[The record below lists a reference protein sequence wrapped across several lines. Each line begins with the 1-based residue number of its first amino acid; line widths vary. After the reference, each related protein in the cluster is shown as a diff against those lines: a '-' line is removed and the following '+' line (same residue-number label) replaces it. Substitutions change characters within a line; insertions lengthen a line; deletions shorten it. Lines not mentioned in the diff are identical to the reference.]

1 MRLLFLHL
9 TLRLASD
16 CSWRLCLNRCDAWKA
31 MCWSVV
37 KFWLC
42 DVQVRP
48 WFPILHPGPHHPCSS
63 LCHHAPR
70 GCCTPKL
77 ISSKWT
83 KHPCVYPCIHML
95 ANTSLCAYIPNRPTQ
110 VHACAVTHIH
120 MHACTHVRTHTHVHA
135 CTRVYIF
142 THTHTHKPHWSWFIL
157 LACVPQAC
165 LSVSP
170 LPLHSVTRTVTLWT
184 LLLVS
189 ALENADLN
197 SSVFSCITSHRVHER
212 RLNKDLL
219 HLHHSCL
226 STK

>member
-42 DVQVRP
+42 DVQVRS

-83 KHPCVYPCIHML
+83 KHPCVYPCVHML
-95 ANTSLCAYIPNRPTQ
+95 ANTNLCAYIPNRPTQ
-110 VHACAVTHIH
+110 VRACAVTHIH
-120 MHACTHVRTHTHVHA
+120 MHACTHVRTHTHTYMHVHV
-135 CTRVYIF
+135 CIYLH
-142 THTHTHKPHWSWFIL
+142 THTHTNLTEADSFCWPEYLKH
-157 LACVPQAC
+157 VC
-165 LSVSP
+165 LS
-170 LPLHSVTRTVTLWT
+170 LPFPYTLSHGLSHWT

-189 ALENADLN
+189 ALENADLK
-197 SSVFSCITSHRVHER
+197 SSVFSCITSHQVHER